1 MPIKMNENET
11 TIAKALR
18 MRTRDFRNGVQKV
31 LDAKHDKIVSKQM
44 WETIGQISGLMV
56 EMNEQMCDGLKID
69 ADNTID
75 ASIRKDMADLAM
87 TCKDMM
93 LSPAERKAKAKAQKD
108 IDDQIAELMR
118 QKANL

>member
-1 MPIKMNENET
+1 MPKMNENET

-31 LDAKHDKIVSKQM
+31 LGAKHDKIVNKKM

-56 EMNEQMCDGLKID
+56 KLNEQMCDGLKID
-69 ADNTID
+69 ADNSID
-75 ASIRKDMADLAM
+75 ASIRTDMAELAYI
-87 TCKDMM
+87 CNDMM
-93 LSPAERKAKAKAQKD
+93 LSPAERKAKAKAAKAL
-108 IDDQIAELMR
+108 DDQIAELMR